1 MKVIFLDRDGVI
13 NKDTGYLYKVSD
25 WEFTTKCIE
34 ALKIIVNKG
43 YQIVIITNQ
52 AGIAKG
58 FYSIKDYEA
67 LTKWY
72 VEALKKEKISI
83 LDVFYCPHH
92 PEGNVE
98 PLAKKCKC
106 RKPNTGMIDQA
117 SEQYEIDL
125 ENSILVGDKISDV
138 QAGFN
143 AGIKNLVLLDSE
155 YFSDDEPK
163 CINVLRFTN
172 LYDFSLTL

>member
-1 MKVIFLDRDGVI
+1 MKVMFLDRDGVV
-13 NKDTGYLYKVSD
+13 NEDTGYPYKISD
-25 WEFTTKCIE
+25 WQFTVNCIE
-34 ALKIIVNKG
+34 ALKTIVDKG

-58 FYSIKDYEA
+58 YYSIKDYET

-72 VEALKKEKISI
+72 VEVLKKENIPV

-92 PEGNVE
+92 PEGIVE
-98 PLAKKCKC
+98 PLTKECKC
-106 RKPNTGMIDQA
+106 RKPNTGMIEQA
-117 SEQYEIDL
+117 LEKYEIDL
-125 ENSILVGDKISDV
+125 ENSILVGDRISDV

-143 AGIKNLVLLDSE
+143 AGIKNLVLLNSKYLSDNE
-155 YFSDDEPK
+155 PTYFEVSA
-163 CINVLRFTN
+163 FTN